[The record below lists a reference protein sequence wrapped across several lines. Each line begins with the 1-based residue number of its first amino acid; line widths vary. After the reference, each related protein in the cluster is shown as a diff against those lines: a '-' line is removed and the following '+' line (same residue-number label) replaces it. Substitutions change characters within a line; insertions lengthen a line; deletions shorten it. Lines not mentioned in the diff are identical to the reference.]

1 MNELDQARQEIE
13 RIDREMAQLFESR
26 LYAAEKI
33 AHYKAQN
40 GLPVFD
46 PYRETVLLEKN
57 KAYIENNAFSAYYV
71 NFQQCVM
78 DISKR
83 YQSRLLEGMRITFC
97 AVEGAFANIAAQ
109 RIFPS
114 GTLVSFPDFESA
126 YNAVV
131 NGECDCCVLPIENS
145 CQGEVGRVADLMFKG
160 SLFVN
165 GVYRLPVRH
174 HLLGVGGAALTG
186 VKKVISHPQALGQ
199 CGEYIRL
206 HGFETE
212 SAVNTAV
219 AAESVAAL
227 RDPSVAAI
235 ASEETAALY
244 GLAVLDHDIN
254 ASAANTTR
262 FAVFAR
268 SQPER
273 TASDETFILL
283 FTVNNVVGALAKAVN
298 IICAHGFNMRVLRS
312 RPVRDVPWQYY
323 FYTEAEG
330 DYKSDEGERMLRELR
345 VCCDSLKVVGH
356 FPAERDLLKEKTV

>member
-1 MNELDQARQEIE
+1 MTDLEEARAV
-13 RIDREMAQLFESR
+13 IDEADRVMAEAFQKRMEAVR
-26 LYAAEKI
+26 TVAAF
-33 AHYKAQN
+33 KARH
-40 GLPVFD
+40 GLPVSD
-46 PYRETVLLEKN
+46 PAREQAMRER
-57 KAYIENNAFSAYYV
+57 NAAWIGDGELSPYYV
-71 NFQQCVM
+71 QFLSSVTAISRGFQRALMKGIRV
-78 DISKR
+78 SF
-83 YQSRLLEGMRITFC
+83 SG
-97 AVEGAFANIAAQ
+97 VPGAYAEIAAK
-109 RIFPS
+109 RIFPD
-114 GTLVSFPDFESA
+114 GEAVGYPDFAEA
-126 YNAVV
+126 YRAAEE
-131 NGECDCCVLPIENS
+131 GECDCCVLPIENS
-145 CQGEVGRVADLMFKG
+145 YQGEVGRVADLMFKG

-254 ASAANTTR
+254 ASAVNTTR

-345 VCCDSLKVVGH
+345 VCCDSLKVAGH
-356 FPAERDLLKEKTV
+356 FPAERDLSKEKTV